1 MQLQLHDA
9 ASLPRC
15 IVASLHCCSCLVA
28 HLNCRCQKLSIQVGG
43 KRKGAEAG
51 AWAMRQGH
59 VERHKAMPQWRHI
72 STCHTTQFALT
83 SFEEAANGKNQMFYS
98 VSVSNSVSV
107 RRVWVRYRFSWG
119 LLFLLLFLFVVA
131 CVVVVVV
138 VVGFSVLAFS
148 VSVTVT
154 VSVSGF

>member
-1 MQLQLHDA
+1 
-9 ASLPRC
+9 
-15 IVASLHCCSCLVA
+15 
-28 HLNCRCQKLSIQVGG
+28 
-43 KRKGAEAG
+43 
-51 AWAMRQGH
+51 MRQGH
-59 VERHKAMPQWRHI
+59 VERHEAMPQWRHI

-131 CVVVVVV
+131 CVVACVVVVVV